1 MYRRLFRVMG
11 MFVFLGVL
19 VAGYS
24 LSQSG
29 STSWVSLDGSKAGT
43 PADVIFDRESS
54 NASTSALSIVLHGF
68 WVEKKDGPGGPYT
81 KVTVP
86 GIGTVQQNGAPS
98 LPALRL
104 NLAVP
109 TTADSIKLR
118 SASISDAR
126 IYPGVLVWP
135 NPIGETDQEGG
146 KEQFMRDDKIYSQT
160 SNWPGTSGGALDS
173 VHTKLGS
180 IKGATVE
187 IYPMQWNPATKALT
201 VNRSMKM
208 TFDHSG
214 TATTEQN
221 KMTKDRGIAA
231 GQKFINWISVRDY
244 YPINVFF
251 YESDFLFIYPV
262 GYKDELQ
269 PLIDQKKARG
279 FSVAEMTT
287 AATGNTCASIRAAIN
302 NWYNSGTTWL
312 WRDKYA
318 LLVGDTNEI
327 PLCTSPTGVP
337 TDDLYASTNGDD
349 LDEEIYVGRLSVDS
363 ETDAANQ
370 VAKILSYENSPDPF
384 CCYDQALLVAHKE
397 GAPGKYVG
405 AHESVRTAVYSVPP
419 VFSTLYGNDPA
430 VADINVSIAI
440 NAGVGLAAYRGHGS
454 SGAWTTWNTAN
465 ESFDSTD
472 VTGLLN
478 VMPRIPVLWA
488 FACSNA
494 ALDVEDSI
502 AEIWMKSTSSR
513 AVSYYGATVPSYT
526 DQNHEL
532 DRQMFKAV
540 YDLGLTTQSHAIQYA
555 EDQMGLIVG
564 SSNAWMYLLLGDPDM
579 QIRRRNDLTMRV
591 TPPDYA
597 FPCKGP
603 NCWFNIGV
611 TDKFGN
617 PLPGVR
623 VAVWK
628 GGKLG
633 DEVWT
638 NRYTDKSGI
647 ASLLINAETT
657 GTLYYS
663 VKDDLGNTAVG
674 KIPVK

>member
-109 TTADSIKLR
+109 TTADSVKLR

-146 KEQFMRDDKIYSQT
+146 
-160 SNWPGTSGGALDS
+160 WPGTSGGALDS

-440 NAGVGLAAYRGHGS
+440 NAGVGLA
-454 SGAWTTWNTAN
+454 
-465 ESFDSTD
+465 
-472 VTGLLN
+472 
-478 VMPRIPVLWA
+478 
-488 FACSNA
+488 
-494 ALDVEDSI
+494 
-502 AEIWMKSTSSR
+502 
-513 AVSYYGATVPSYT
+513 
-526 DQNHEL
+526 
-532 DRQMFKAV
+532 
-540 YDLGLTTQSHAIQYA
+540 
-555 EDQMGLIVG
+555 
-564 SSNAWMYLLLGDPDM
+564 
-579 QIRRRNDLTMRV
+579 
-591 TPPDYA
+591 
-597 FPCKGP
+597 
-603 NCWFNIGV
+603 
-611 TDKFGN
+611 
-617 PLPGVR
+617 
-623 VAVWK
+623 
-628 GGKLG
+628 
-633 DEVWT
+633 
-638 NRYTDKSGI
+638 
-647 ASLLINAETT
+647 
-657 GTLYYS
+657 
-663 VKDDLGNTAVG
+663 
-674 KIPVK
+674 

>member
-1 MYRRLFRVMG
+1 M
-11 MFVFLGVL
+11 
-19 VAGYS
+19 
-24 LSQSG
+24 
-29 STSWVSLDGSKAGT
+29 
-43 PADVIFDRESS
+43 
-54 NASTSALSIVLHGF
+54 
-68 WVEKKDGPGGPYT
+68 
-81 KVTVP
+81 
-86 GIGTVQQNGAPS
+86 
-98 LPALRL
+98 
-104 NLAVP
+104 
-109 TTADSIKLR
+109 
-118 SASISDAR
+118 
-126 IYPGVLVWP
+126 
-135 NPIGETDQEGG
+135 
-146 KEQFMRDDKIYSQT
+146 
-160 SNWPGTSGGALDS
+160 
-173 VHTKLGS
+173 
-180 IKGATVE
+180 
-187 IYPMQWNPATKALT
+187 
-201 VNRSMKM
+201 
-208 TFDHSG
+208 
-214 TATTEQN
+214 
-221 KMTKDRGIAA
+221 
-231 GQKFINWISVRDY
+231 
-244 YPINVFF
+244 
-251 YESDFLFIYPV
+251 
-262 GYKDELQ
+262 
-269 PLIDQKKARG
+269 
-279 FSVAEMTT
+279 
-287 AATGNTCASIRAAIN
+287 
-302 NWYNSGTTWL
+302 
-312 WRDKYA
+312 
-318 LLVGDTNEI
+318 
-327 PLCTSPTGVP
+327 
-337 TDDLYASTNGDD
+337 
-349 LDEEIYVGRLSVDS
+349 
-363 ETDAANQ
+363 
-370 VAKILSYENSPDPF
+370 
-384 CCYDQALLVAHKE
+384 
-397 GAPGKYVG
+397 
-405 AHESVRTAVYSVPP
+405 
-419 VFSTLYGNDPA
+419 
-430 VADINVSIAI
+430 
-440 NAGVGLAAYRGHGS
+440 
-454 SGAWTTWNTAN
+454 
-465 ESFDSTD
+465 
-472 VTGLLN
+472 TGLLN

-647 ASLLINAETT
+647 ASLLINAETP